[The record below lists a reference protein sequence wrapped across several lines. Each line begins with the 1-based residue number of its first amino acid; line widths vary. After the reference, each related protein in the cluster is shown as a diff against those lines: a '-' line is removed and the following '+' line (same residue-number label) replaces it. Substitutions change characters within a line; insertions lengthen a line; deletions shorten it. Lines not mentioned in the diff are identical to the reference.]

1 MLAEA
6 ATVSGSYR
14 PEAAS
19 RGSLKNQRRFCEPA
33 AGQIMPLGL
42 AVALMTAS
50 SSTTV

>member
-1 MLAEA
+1 MHSDGRSQVVAN
-6 ATVSGSYR
+6 R

-19 RGSLKNQRRFCEPA
+19 RGSLKKQRRFSEPA

-42 AVALMTAS
+42 EVALMTAS